1 MLAHLLLL
9 NLTIAPLWPGTL
21 YGHTAQT
28 HTYRYCRV
36 NFGMV
41 SYCGRWFTGKTVLW
55 DRNAYR
61 ACHIFNGRLSYCG
74 TWFTGETVIWV
85 NNAYRTCRI
94 FNGRLSYCR
103 QRFSGE
109 AILSEGQFQPPP

>member
-21 YGHTAQT
+21 YSH
-28 HTYRYCRV
+28 
-36 NFGMV
+36 
-41 SYCGRWFTGKTVLW
+41 
-55 DRNAYR
+55 
-61 ACHIFNGRLSYCG
+61 
-74 TWFTGETVIWV
+74 
-85 NNAYRTCRI
+85 
-94 FNGRLSYCR
+94 YCR